1 MNNVW
6 SQDRQTTGTDDAAHS
21 PAHAASVGKMIR
33 VAIVNDYDLIVAGVA
48 SMLEQDRRR
57 IQVKELDP
65 LEANVDSVDV
75 VSLRH
80 GRSAG
85 QLDGAARED
94 PQEAGCRPVV
104 VYTWE
109 VRSDL
114 AREAIVRGA
123 AGYLSKALTG
133 PRVADAI

>member
-1 MNNVW
+1 
-6 SQDRQTTGTDDAAHS
+6 
-21 PAHAASVGKMIR
+21 MIR

-65 LEANVDSVDV
+65 FEANVDSVDV

-94 PQEAGCRPVV
+94 PPKAGCRSSSIPG
-104 VYTWE
+104 
-109 VRSDL
+109 RSDPTWH
-114 AREAIVRGA
+114 ARPSSA
-123 AGYLSKALTG
+123 APPGTCRRL
-133 PRVADAI
+133 